1 MPQLRGLDSGALAA
15 TAALG
20 AVETR
25 LPDDALTLLNGAAT
39 HSSRVPSLPNSRLS
53 AAGLS
58 LLEHF
63 PLLGSGYWFTFIE
76 CPLDAVLNALLFLQV
91 KFIQSAQPS
100 EVGAVNTLFSLS
112 SNLF

>member
-1 MPQLRGLDSGALAA
+1 MGSGGFAAAWWLGDGASVTRSGLRGPGSH
-15 TAALG
+15 AALG

-25 LPDDALTLLNGAAT
+25 LPDDALTLLNRAAT

-63 PLLGSGYWFTFIE
+63 SFTGCWVMVNVYRVSARRGSQRFAFFASEIYSIST
-76 CPLDAVLNALLFLQV
+76 AL
-91 KFIQSAQPS
+91 
-100 EVGAVNTLFSLS
+100 
-112 SNLF
+112 